1 LADTIQYI
9 VSLVHR
15 IERNYTVMQIANFN
29 LEREKE
35 SIFHSSSSSNSTTSS
50 QETLQLSSLRFGENY
65 TSEMLPSFGEMEFA
79 SPGSA
84 NKRVRFSSEDS
95 VSLFELEEEEQQ
107 QQWQEEQVQE
117 QFAQHY
123 EIMKNMNNKN

>member
-1 LADTIQYI
+1 
-9 VSLVHR
+9 
-15 IERNYTVMQIANFN
+15 MQIANFN

-95 VSLFELEEEEQQ
+95 VSLFELEEEQQ

-123 EIMKNMNNKN
+123 EIMKNMDNKN